1 MGVKKATKTFSTK
14 SLKKTTLAKLRQDI
28 IKEKGADSDYKVIVA
43 VDVSIHMRQSL
54 ANKRQ
59 NSKVQGQYH
68 AYPRVPV
75 TAVSKAVQSKI
86 AILIRNN
93 YFPILV
99 ADGVHH
105 PLKQVSMLKGRTRKM

>member
-1 MGVKKATKTFSTK
+1 MGVKKATKIFSTK

-68 AYPRVPV
+68 AYPR
-75 TAVSKAVQSKI
+75 
-86 AILIRNN
+86 
-93 YFPILV
+93 
-99 ADGVHH
+99 
-105 PLKQVSMLKGRTRKM
+105 